1 MINKVFYWCVDLLS
15 YWANLI
21 GISYELINII
31 IFIIGYPVF
40 VMFLLIIIYKQRIK
54 INKLI
59 K

>member
-1 MINKVFYWCVDLLS
+1 MINKVFYWCVDLS

-21 GISYELINII
+21 GIYELINII

>member
-1 MINKVFYWCVDLLS
+1 MVNKVFYWCVDLLS